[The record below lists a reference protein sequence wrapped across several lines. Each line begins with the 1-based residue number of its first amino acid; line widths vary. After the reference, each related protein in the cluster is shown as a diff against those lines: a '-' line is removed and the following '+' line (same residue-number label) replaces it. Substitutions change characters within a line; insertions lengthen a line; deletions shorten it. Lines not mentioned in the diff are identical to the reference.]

1 MAHRILVAPR
11 CAIPLVVLALACAA
25 PCAADEVVFTD
36 GTRQRD
42 CKVTE
47 ETYGVV
53 AYTLSVGAG
62 DGVRQQRAAREVREV
77 IYEKTPAAL
86 GRGLALLGRGELEA
100 ALEAL
105 VEAQSAGAARHRQHA
120 FALAA
125 RLQLTLGDPASA
137 RATWEA
143 LLGAVPTTRFVVE
156 ARVGVARCLTLA
168 GDLPAARKA
177 LATAE
182 AELRALQLLEEASL
196 PLELERA
203 RLHAAARDWKA
214 ATEAYRRLVSG
225 ASARPALQAEAR
237 VGLAEA
243 LLASGERARAL
254 TELRTV
260 VARADELEEGLASR
274 AWLALGDCQRDGG
287 APREAAL
294 SYLRVAVLDRSP
306 RAARACFEAARLLE
320 KEPALGGAERARALR
335 DELASRW
342 PTSEWAKAR

>member
-1 MAHRILVAPR
+1 MAPRILATS
-11 CAIPLVVLALACAA
+11 LVVLALAAVVSVA

-36 GTRQRD
+36 GTRQPD

-62 DGVRQQRAAREVREV
+62 DGVRQQRPAREVREV

-86 GRGLALLGRGELEA
+86 GRGLSLLGRGELEA
-100 ALEAL
+100 ALEAF

-120 FALAA
+120 FARAA
-125 RLQLTLGDPASA
+125 RLQLSLGDLAGA
-137 RATWEA
+137 RATWDA
-143 LLGAVPTTRFVVE
+143 LLAALPTTRFVVE
-156 ARVGVARCLTLA
+156 ARLGVVRCLTLA
-168 GDLPAARKA
+168 GDLPAAKKA

-182 AELRALQLLEEASL
+182 AELRGLALLEEASL

-203 RLHAAARDWKA
+203 RLHAAGGDAKA
-214 ATEAYRRLVSG
+214 AVEAYRRLVSG
-225 ASARPALQAEAR
+225 SSARPAIQAEAR

-243 LLASGERARAL
+243 LSASGERARAL

-260 VARADELEEGLASR
+260 VARADDLEEGLASR
-274 AWLALGDCQRDGG
+274 AWMALGDCQRDGG
-287 APREAAL
+287 ASREAAL

-306 RAARACFEAARLLE
+306 RAARACFEAARLVE

-335 DELASRW
+335 DELTARW
-342 PTSEWAKAR
+342 PTSEWATR